1 MYQIEK
7 GTLIAEIMENAPQCV
22 TFFQAI
28 GMHCM
33 GCAMA
38 AGENVE
44 EACEAHGVN
53 VDLFVEKVN
62 EFIIASSKA

>member
-7 GTLIAEIMENAPQCV
+7 ETLIAEIMENAPYTQPL
-22 TFFQAI
+22 FQAI

-38 AGENVE
+38 SGENVQ

-53 VDLFVEKVN
+53 VEIFVKAVN
-62 EFIIASSKA
+62 EFIASQG